1 MTDDIH
7 CTRLLSDGS
16 APTQHPHFTYGDIIR
31 RKSDGRLFTVERI
44 GTDGYHFRDGGYA
57 LIDDQD
63 CYTLVEKASGYFRV
77 AETIDCAPLADH
89 TAHGYEDR
97 SDFRDTLRAIV
108 SRWGGRIGEKRQ
120 ERNGFLQL
128 HFADMPGKVT
138 EDVWL
143 PLYLLTPC
151 PIPDYLIPPPTPD
164 PIEKELDQVFG
175 FD

>member
-7 CTRLLSDGS
+7 YARLFTDGS

-44 GTDGYHFRDGGYA
+44 GTDG
-57 LIDDQD
+57 
-63 CYTLVEKASGYFRV
+63 GYFRV